1 MYVSSWPGLTLRAF
15 RRSHSDRNLPFPLN
29 SETRLS
35 FCVARSGIYHL
46 FRALRFKKGDIVLV
60 PDYHSGN
67 EVSAIRAAGASIVY
81 YPILRNLEPDLEA
94 LSRLARL
101 NPRVIYVIHYL
112 GWPQPMKEI
121 EALCRQ
127 RGSLLIED
135 CALSLL
141 SETDQKPLGSFGD
154 YSIFCLYKTLPV
166 PNGGLLV
173 QNRNMLPDLAELK
186 LEPCPL
192 TAAAGRSS
200 ELALEAIRSR
210 SDSVGRVL
218 FGIKRTFGQMLRAA
232 HVRQVPV
239 GNIGW
244 NVADVNIAM
253 SSISNT
259 VMVGLG
265 YDEIRRKRRENF
277 LFMRQRLEGRVRMLR
292 QDLKEGVC
300 PLFFPIL
307 VQDKQA
313 AARALW
319 QQGIGAVEFWNEG
332 DPRAN
337 CYGGTEAQYL
347 RAHVLEL
354 PIHQDVT
361 RSQVEYIADQV
372 LRLKLQPAAGQVRH
386 MELQPVL

>member
-1 MYVSSWPGLTLRAF
+1 MYVSSWPGLTLRELCP
-15 RRSHSDRNLPFPLN
+15 SHSGRNLPFPLKFEN
-29 SETRLS
+29 RLS

-94 LSRLARL
+94 LSRLAKL
-101 NPRVIYVIHYL
+101 NPRVIYIIHYL

-121 EALCRQ
+121 EALCRE

-141 SETDQKPLGSFGD
+141 SETDHKPLGSFGD
-154 YSIFCLYKTLPV
+154 YSVFCLYKTLPV

-173 QNRNMLPDLAELK
+173 QNRSILGDLAALEL
-186 LEPCPL
+186 ERCPR
-192 TAAAGRSS
+192 TAAAGRSA
-200 ELALEAIRSR
+200 ELALEAVRSR
-210 SDSVGRVL
+210 WDGVGRAL
-218 FGIKRTFGQMLRAA
+218 FGIKRAFGQMLRAA
-232 HVRQVPV
+232 RVRQVPV

-259 VMVGLG
+259 VMGGLE
-265 YDEIRRKRRENF
+265 YDQIRRKRRENF
-277 LFMRQRLEGRVRMLR
+277 LLMQRRLEGRVAMLR
-292 QDLKEGVC
+292 NDLNEGVC

-307 VQDKQA
+307 VQDKHA

-319 QQGIGAVEFWNEG
+319 QRGIGAVEFWNEG
-332 DPRAN
+332 DPLAN
-337 CYGGTEAQYL
+337 RNGGTDAQYL

-372 LRLKLQPAAGQVRH
+372 LRLELQPAQ
-386 MELQPVL
+386 

>member
-1 MYVSSWPGLTLRAF
+1 
-15 RRSHSDRNLPFPLN
+15 
-29 SETRLS
+29 
-35 FCVARSGIYHL
+35 VARSGIYHL

-81 YPILRNLEPDLEA
+81 YPILRNLEPDLDA
-94 LSRLARL
+94 LTRLARL
-101 NPRVIYVIHYL
+101 NPRAIYVIHYL
-112 GWPQPMKEI
+112 GWPQPLKEI
-121 EALCRQ
+121 QALCRE

-141 SETDQKPLGSFGD
+141 SETDDRPLGSFGD
-154 YSIFCLYKTLPV
+154 YSVFCLYKTLPV

-173 QNRNMLPDLAELK
+173 QNRNVLPALAELE
-186 LEPCPL
+186 LEPCPR
-192 TAAAGRSS
+192 TAGAGRSA
-200 ELALEAIRSR
+200 ELALEALRSR
-210 SDSVGRVL
+210 SDRIGKAL
-218 FGIKRTFGQMLRAA
+218 FGIKRAVGRMLRSAD
-232 HVRQVPV
+232 VRQVPV

-253 SSISNT
+253 SPLSNT
-259 VMVGLG
+259 VMGRLQ

-277 LFMRQRLEGRVRMLR
+277 LLMRQRLEGRVTMLR
-292 QDLKEGVC
+292 RDLKEGVC

-307 VQDKQA
+307 VQDKHA
-313 AARALW
+313 AAQALW
-319 QQGIGAVEFWNEG
+319 QQGIGAVEFWNDG

-337 CYGGTEAQYL
+337 CDGGTDAQYL

-361 RSQVEYIADQV
+361 PSQVEYIADQV
-372 LRLKLQPAAGQVRH
+372 LRLNLQPAPSQVRRL
-386 MELQPVL
+386 ELQSVQ